1 MSKEEVAWT
10 PEMVPPRK
18 LADILKL
25 LREKQ
30 ITYSSAKDLM
40 NEVLHDKAATVLDI
54 ANTKGFLEQEVSENT
69 YRAAIQ
75 RVIQANDE
83 LINDITKKGKRGKV
97 MGLVGMTLRELE
109 KSKKPGMIRPERLK
123 QMIVDE
129 LNLE

>member
-1 MSKEEVAWT
+1 LSKEEVAWT